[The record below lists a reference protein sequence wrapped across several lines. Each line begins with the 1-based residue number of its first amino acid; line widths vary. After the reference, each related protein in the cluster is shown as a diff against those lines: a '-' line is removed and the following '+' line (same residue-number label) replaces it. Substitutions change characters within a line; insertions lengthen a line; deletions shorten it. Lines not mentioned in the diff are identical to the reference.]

1 MVQADSWLS
10 LKINKK
16 RDIFSHFY
24 YNKCGVKHFLK
35 LLFTWIESCFKQ
47 KLKAR
52 RKVSASIAAIIV
64 TETKLDCV
72 TCQSNSCY
80 YFFIFCTYIS
90 S

>member
-47 KLKAR
+47 KLKT
-52 RKVSASIAAIIV
+52 RKKGFS
-64 TETKLDCV
+64 KHC
-72 TCQSNSCY
+72 SNCN
-80 YFFIFCTYIS
+80 IDKT
-90 S
+90 